1 MTKILFSLFSL
12 ILFPIFGFAQVE
24 EQVSSFPNR
33 AAYAAEGDQIR
44 AASLATFKA
53 DFSLQ
58 ESGILHVYIDP
69 SIDPEEV
76 YLFAGQEASGTTVA
90 LLPAK
95 FQRLAKRL
103 GAKIYATKAIKI
115 SGTEDVYLIRLDGI
129 YEDRIEMFAINGSRV
144 EHLKTLAYRSCLNGK
159 CTQLDTWI
167 TDINGDTD
175 SELIRISR
183 VLRNGNTTASKE
195 SVMTL
200 TKKGKWKTS
209 RKLAKKAPWSTVE
222 FYDNN

>member
-1 MTKILFSLFSL
+1 MAKVLFSLLSLLLLPFSL
-12 ILFPIFGFAQVE
+12 FAQVE
-24 EQVSSFPNR
+24 EQVNTFPNR
-33 AAYAAEGDQIR
+33 ATYAAEGDQVR

-69 SIDPEEV
+69 AIDPAEV
-76 YLFAGQEASGTTVA
+76 YLFEGQEASGTTVA

-103 GAKIYATKAIKI
+103 GAKVYATKAIKI
-115 SGTEDVYLIRLDGI
+115 SGTENVYLVRLDGI
-129 YEDRIEMFAINGSRV
+129 YEDRIEMFAINGYRV
-144 EHLKTLAYRSCLNGK
+144 EHIKTLAYRSCLNGK
-159 CTQLDTWI
+159 CTQMDTWI

-183 VLRNGNTTASKE
+183 VLRDGDTTASKE
-195 SVMTL
+195 VVLTL
-200 TKKGKWKTS
+200 AKNGKWKAS
-209 RKLAKKAPWSTVE
+209 KKLAKKAPWSTVE
-222 FYDNN
+222 FYDKN